1 MIGRSICAFLTLF
14 LLIIQPCLS
23 FAGDD
28 DRRIISVMG
37 EAESQIV
44 PDQAIVSMAIEIK
57 DKNLN
62 IAQKKNDEIASQ
74 LIKFATGKLG
84 IDSKL
89 VQTSSINIMPVY
101 NESNCQ
107 NNNCPTPT
115 LNHFLTSK
123 GISIVL
129 KDTKVLQDLIEKSL
143 AIGVTRIE
151 NVEFTSSDLKNIE
164 QQVQVVAAKNAKQKA
179 AEIAKALGVEIG
191 KPQRVTVNYS
201 SPIFATRSMKMA
213 SSMTNVLSVAAPE
226 TIAVGQI
233 TVKGSVSVDFEIEK

>member
-1 MIGRSICAFLTLF
+1 MRKRTYVFLALF
-14 LLIIQPCLS
+14 LIVQPYLS
-23 FAGDD
+23 LAGDD

-44 PDQAIVSMAIEIK
+44 PDQAVVSMTIEIK

-62 IAQKKNDEIASQ
+62 VAQKKNDEITAQ

-84 IDSKL
+84 IDSKF
-89 VQTSSINIMPVY
+89 VQTSSINIQPVY
-101 NESNCQ
+101 NEINCHS
-107 NNNCPTPT
+107 NNCPAPT
-115 LNHFLTSK
+115 LNHFVTSK
-123 GISIVL
+123 GINIIL
-129 KDTKVLQDLIEKSL
+129 KNTKVLQDLIEQSL
-143 AIGVTRIE
+143 AIGVTRVE

-164 QQVQVVAAKNAKQKA
+164 QQVQVIAAKNAKQKA
-179 AEIAKALGVEIG
+179 SEIAKALGVEIG

-201 SPIFATRSMKMA
+201 SPIFAMRNMKMA
-213 SSMTNVLSVAAPE
+213 SSMANVLSSAAEE